1 LLELENLILQVII
14 SKSLLFFIAITIAS
28 FFILWVIVSIPVWIS
43 AKILRAKQ
51 TKFTRAMLV
60 TAVGPIVYGI
70 VLYVSTRLLAS
81 IGRSPV
87 PSINT
92 MVGIVI
98 AFVAWIYVFKRAF
111 QTGWIRAL
119 GISVAAVIIFVIVGI
134 LISSFIINQIIPHTP
149 FSLSPPPSSQ
159 PTIIPQMPFQRV

>member
-149 FSLSPPPSSQ
+149 FSLSPPPSQ
-159 PTIIPQMPFQRV
+159 PTIIPQMPFQQV

>member
-1 LLELENLILQVII
+1 MLELENLILQVII

-159 PTIIPQMPFQRV
+159 PTIIPQMPFQQV